1 MTGSPLVLNCH
12 IFFLRGPVAFWLCR
26 TEKTIPGFFVSF
38 VDELAK
44 HRNLIAGRT
53 VFADRRRIASFSSEE
68 KSRSERI
75 VSAMLGTC
83 LVVGCSDS
91 ILFCTSDVMEKG
103 SAVNTVHGNSEIL
116 RSSEKM

>member
-12 IFFLRGPVAFWLCR
+12 IFFLRGPVAFWFCR

-53 VFADRRRIASFSSEE
+53 VFADRREDRFFFFGREVKVRENRFCNA
-68 KSRSERI
+68 
-75 VSAMLGTC
+75 GTC
-83 LVVGCSDS
+83 LVVRCPDS
-91 ILFCTSDVMEKG
+91 ILFCTADIMEKG
-103 SAVNTVHGNSEIL
+103 SAVNKFTGTGNSTFQ
-116 RSSEKM
+116 